1 MMHLP
6 YNISENDQQ
15 LQLPVHSECSSG
27 LFVLCVTSATGK
39 QSATMRQVRL
49 QR

>member
-1 MMHLP
+1 MMQLP
-6 YNISENDQQ
+6 DNISENDQQ
-15 LQLPVHSECSSG
+15 LQLPVHSECSPG

-39 QSATMRQVRL
+39 QSATMRHIRP